1 MTEVTDRNERRAETA
16 AGGWTIAWGDLI
28 NEWDA
33 ILLVVS
39 IPSGSV
45 AIWASQQIEAQLKK
59 FNQSLSDVSD
69 DIVNRATDY
78 LKELLQNKSS
88 GEWEFDGLGVKA
100 GIVTY
105 HRHLKW
111 PFGGK
116 TTLPNNHQP
125 YIGLRVVKPL
135 PPKGSLLRPQPTPP
149 LPTGTPFQSYI
160 IQTGTPLHET
170 DGTFDFV
177 MGDWNQDGRPDLI
190 AIKKSNTGSN
200 STEVHILSGA
210 SNFQD
215 FILHTSTP
223 LHETDGTFDF
233 VMGDWN
239 QDGHPDLIAIKK
251 SNTGSNSTE
260 VHILSG

>member
-1 MTEVTDRNERRAETA
+1 MGRNPAYF
-16 AGGWTIAWGDLI
+16 
-28 NEWDA
+28 
-33 ILLVVS
+33 S
-39 IPSGSV
+39 IPIGSV
-45 AIWASQQIEAQLKK
+45 GIWASQQIEAQLKK
-59 FNQSLSDVSD
+59 FNKSLNDVSANV
-69 DIVNRATDY
+69 VNQATDY
-78 LKELLQNKSS
+78 LKELLQTQRS
-88 GEWEFDGLGVKA
+88 GERDFHGLGVKA

-105 HRHLKW
+105 HRHWKTPL
-111 PFGGK
+111 GK
-116 TTLPNNHQP
+116 ISLPNNHRP
-125 YIGLRVVKPL
+125 YIGLRVTKAL
-135 PPKGSLLRPQPTPP
+135 PGPEVVIPPTPGPQPI
-149 LPTGTPFQSYI
+149 GTPFQSYI

-190 AIKKSNTGSN
+190 AIKKSKTGSN

-223 LHETDGTFDF
+223 LHEMDDTFDF

-239 QDGHPDLIAIKK
+239 PRGRPYLIAIKK
-251 SNTGSNSTE
+251 SKTGSNSTE